1 MDVQRLGFR
10 TRAVHAGRDDLAA
23 LGVHAPPIDLSS
35 TYPIHDL
42 ALAEGAFDAFAHGDV
57 DVHEPIYARLHN
69 PTVARYERALAELEE
84 TEAAVAFSSG
94 MAALTACL
102 LAARET
108 GSHVVAFRPLYGGSD
123 QLLVSGLTGHGVT
136 WVAEPGDVPGALRP
150 ETALVVLETPQNP
163 TLGTIM
169 IDEVTELAGGVP
181 VLVDNTFATPVLQNP
196 ARHGATLVLHSGT
209 KYLGGHGDVM
219 AGLVA
224 TTGEW
229 ARRLRRIRIA
239 TGGVLHPLAGYL
251 LLRGLPTLPL
261 RVERAQ
267 ATAGEL
273 ARRLRE
279 HPEVARVLFPLAD
292 GRQLRGPGSIVSFEV
307 AGGHAA
313 AAEVLRSL
321 ELVTPAVSLGSFD
334 TLIEHPAGLTHHLLD
349 DEAKRAAGISPG
361 LLRLA
366 VGLED
371 AADLWADLSQA
382 LSLAARTPRAGGR
395 TARRPASP
403 RA

>member
-1 MDVQRLGFR
+1 MQRLGLR

-42 ALAEGAFDAFAHGDV
+42 ARAEDAFGAFARGDV
-57 DVHEPIYARLHN
+57 DEREPIYARLHN
-69 PTVARYERALAELEE
+69 PTVARFEHALAELEE
-84 TEAAVAFSSG
+84 TESAVAFASG

-102 LAARET
+102 LAARAT

-123 QLLVSGLTGHGVT
+123 QLLTTGLIGLQVT
-136 WVAEPGDVPGALRP
+136 WIAAPAELPAALRP
-150 ETALVVLETPQNP
+150 DTALVVLETPQNP
-163 TLGTIM
+163 TLGTIS
-169 IDEVTELAGGVP
+169 IEEVVALAGTVP

-196 ARHGATLVLHSGT
+196 GRHGATLVLHSGT
-209 KYLGGHGDVM
+209 KYLGGHGDVV
-219 AGLVA
+219 AGVIA
-224 TTGEW
+224 TTDDW
-229 ARRLRRIRIA
+229 ARRLRRVRIA
-239 TGGVLHPLAGYL
+239 TGGILHPLAAYL

-267 ATAGEL
+267 ATAIEL
-273 ARRLRE
+273 ARRLHARR
-279 HPEVARVLFPLAD
+279 EVAHVLYPLAD
-292 GRQLRGPGSIVSFEV
+292 GHQLRGPGSIVSFEV
-307 AGGHAA
+307 VGGHAA
-313 AAEVLRSL
+313 AANVLQRL

-349 DEAKRAAGISPG
+349 DDAKLATGISPG

-371 AADLWADLSQA
+371 VDDLWSDLAQA
-382 LSLAARTPRAGGR
+382 LTPARVAAVV
-395 TARRPASP
+395 
-403 RA
+403 